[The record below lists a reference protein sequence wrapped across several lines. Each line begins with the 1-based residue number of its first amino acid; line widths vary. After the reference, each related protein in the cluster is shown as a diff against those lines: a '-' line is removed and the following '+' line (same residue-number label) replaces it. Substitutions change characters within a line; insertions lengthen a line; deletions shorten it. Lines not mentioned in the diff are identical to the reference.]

1 MALADFYKYQTDDG
15 VEVFTNT
22 PTNSGAVKIIREEGP
37 GRNGTTPAR
46 RKPATRK
53 ILHNTAVPPTT
64 RELPENALLQLPV
77 SGTITSQYGWRH
89 DPIDGNLRHHNGVD
103 IAVASGTAV
112 KSIAPGMVTF
122 SGMRGGYGNLV
133 VIEHNN
139 GMVSLYGHNSLVLV
153 TSGEYVDA
161 SKTIALSGSTGRS
174 TGPHLHFEL
183 WKDGSNLTQ
192 AYVQNRNGGLGAVEL
207 ASSRVQRDEIR
218 RFVEENGTMV
228 FTNLPQ

>member
-1 MALADFYKYQTDDG
+1 
-15 VEVFTNT
+15 
-22 PTNSGAVKIIREEGP
+22 
-37 GRNGTTPAR
+37 
-46 RKPATRK
+46 
-53 ILHNTAVPPTT
+53 
-64 RELPENALLQLPV
+64 
-77 SGTITSQYGWRH
+77 
-89 DPIDGNLRHHNGVD
+89 
-103 IAVASGTAV
+103 
-112 KSIAPGMVTF
+112 MVTF